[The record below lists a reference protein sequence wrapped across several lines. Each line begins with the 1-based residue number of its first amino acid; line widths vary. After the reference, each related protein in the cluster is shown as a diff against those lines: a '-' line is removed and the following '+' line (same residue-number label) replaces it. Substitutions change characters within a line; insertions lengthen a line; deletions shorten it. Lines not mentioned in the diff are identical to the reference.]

1 MLIRNTVLIT
11 SILFAISS
19 VASAQSLKIQDETM
33 SSCEDC
39 HDPGRSSLPN
49 PKLTAKLHHK
59 TVKQS
64 YQTAAINQEDLMALL
79 TPAK

>member
-11 SILFAISS
+11 SVFFAISS
-19 VASAQSLKIQDETM
+19 AANAQSLKIQDETI
-33 SSCEDC
+33 SDC
-39 HDPGRSSLPN
+39 DTCHGGYSDTLPE